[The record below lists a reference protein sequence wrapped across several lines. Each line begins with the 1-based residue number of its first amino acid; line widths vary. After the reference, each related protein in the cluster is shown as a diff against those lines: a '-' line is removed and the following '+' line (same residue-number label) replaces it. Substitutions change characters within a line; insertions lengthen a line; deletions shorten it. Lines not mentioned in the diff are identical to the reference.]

1 MSVIRKISQ
10 WAARTGGAFL
20 RGGVQQQAE
29 EPEYELNQGVTEA
42 YAAADPAAREKIDP
56 FNHGNGKYGGRQ
68 VYRCREDREREEA
81 EKAAQEAAAQQQY
94 MQEQAAQYQQQY
106 AQEQYAQEQMQ
117 QTAAYQ
123 AQQYQQA
130 QQQYAQEQAAYQ
142 ELLPVVEK
150 KTQAIIA
157 NDLKQVQDI
166 TEIEQSA
173 IGKISGLEQKR
184 TEIMQNISVVLNK
197 KLPELTLPN
206 LIQLLDRQ
214 PDEQET
220 LKEIHKELTDV
231 LKRLSEVNG
240 HNRNLIEQSL
250 EMISYNMNLLQSTRI
265 VPGNNYTRNAGQW
278 DMTASQTGMFDAK
291 Q

>member
-1 MSVIRKISQ
+1 MASLMEELI
-10 WAARTGGAFL
+10 ATL
-20 RGGVQQQAE
+20 R
-29 EPEYELNQGVTEA
+29 
-42 YAAADPAAREKIDP
+42 
-56 FNHGNGKYGGRQ
+56 
-68 VYRCREDREREEA
+68 
-81 EKAAQEAAAQQQY
+81 
-94 MQEQAAQYQQQY
+94 
-106 AQEQYAQEQMQ
+106 
-117 QTAAYQ
+117 
-123 AQQYQQA
+123 
-130 QQQYAQEQAAYQ
+130 QEQAAYQ

-184 TEIMQNISVVLNK
+184 TEIMKNIGVVLNK
-197 KLPELTLPN
+197 KVTDLTLPN
-206 LIQLLDRQ
+206 LIKLLDRQ
-214 PDEQET
+214 PQEQQK
-220 LKEIHKELTDV
+220 LGEIHKELTV
-231 LKRLSEVNG
+231 LLKRLSEVNG
-240 HNRNLIEQSL
+240 HNKNLIEQAL

>member
-1 MSVIRKISQ
+1 MASLMEELI
-10 WAARTGGAFL
+10 ATL
-20 RGGVQQQAE
+20 R
-29 EPEYELNQGVTEA
+29 
-42 YAAADPAAREKIDP
+42 
-56 FNHGNGKYGGRQ
+56 
-68 VYRCREDREREEA
+68 
-81 EKAAQEAAAQQQY
+81 
-94 MQEQAAQYQQQY
+94 
-106 AQEQYAQEQMQ
+106 
-117 QTAAYQ
+117 
-123 AQQYQQA
+123 
-130 QQQYAQEQAAYQ
+130 QEQAAYQ

-184 TEIMQNISVVLNK
+184 TEIMNNIGVVLNK
-197 KLPELTLPN
+197 KVADLTLPN
-206 LIQLLDRQ
+206 LIKLLDRQ
-214 PDEQET
+214 PQEQQM
-220 LKEIHKELTDV
+220 LAEIHKELTSL

>member
-1 MSVIRKISQ
+1 MTKVAKVIKKFKVAKKIKRLRK
-10 WAARTGGAFL
+10 L
-20 RGGVQQQAE
+20 
-29 EPEYELNQGVTEA
+29 Y
-42 YAAADPAAREKIDP
+42 
-56 FNHGNGKYGGRQ
+56 
-68 VYRCREDREREEA
+68 
-81 EKAAQEAAAQQQY
+81 
-94 MQEQAAQYQQQY
+94 
-106 AQEQYAQEQMQ
+106 
-117 QTAAYQ
+117 
-123 AQQYQQA
+123 
-130 QQQYAQEQAAYQ
+130 
-142 ELLPVVEK
+142 K
-150 KTQAIIA
+150 K
-157 NDLKQVQDI
+157 
-166 TEIEQSA
+166 
-173 IGKISGLEQKR
+173 
-184 TEIMQNISVVLNK
+184 VLNK

-206 LIQLLDRQ
+206 LIRLLDRQ